1 MQLLLIR
8 IINMEQANIHYH
20 STNSDKR
27 VRIML
32 RTKQFK
38 QFTEFGMKFY
48 FSMQELV
55 GLHFT
60 RPPKC
65 FIFLNAS
72 PLLLLPSILQAILS
86 IQLFATGLPLK

>member
-1 MQLLLIR
+1 
-8 IINMEQANIHYH
+8 MEQATIHYH

-32 RTKQFK
+32 GTKQFK
-38 QFTEFGMKFY
+38 QFTEFGMTFY
-48 FSMQELV
+48 FSMQNLV

-60 RPPKC
+60 RPLKC

-72 PLLLLPSILQAILS
+72 PLLLFPSILQAILS
-86 IQLFATGLPLK
+86 IQLFTTSMPLK